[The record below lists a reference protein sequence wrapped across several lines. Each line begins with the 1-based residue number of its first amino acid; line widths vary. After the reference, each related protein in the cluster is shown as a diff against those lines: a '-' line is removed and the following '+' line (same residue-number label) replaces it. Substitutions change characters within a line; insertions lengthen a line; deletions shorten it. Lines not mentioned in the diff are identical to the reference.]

1 MYVRITLKVVFA
13 AAELWNTGSGRERLR
28 GVEDGE
34 KAEVVIV
41 FCAFR

>member
-1 MYVRITLKVVFA
+1 MVTLKVVLA

-28 GVEDGE
+28 RGE
-34 KAEVVIV
+34 EWEEAEVVIV